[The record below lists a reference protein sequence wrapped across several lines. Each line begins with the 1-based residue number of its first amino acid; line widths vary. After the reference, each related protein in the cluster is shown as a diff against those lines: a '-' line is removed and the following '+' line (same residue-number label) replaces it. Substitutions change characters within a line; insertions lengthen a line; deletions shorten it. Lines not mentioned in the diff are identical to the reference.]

1 MAKKDVEKKPV
12 KKDEPVKA
20 KSGTKEERI
29 EIVKKYAKKV
39 LEKYKEY
46 VKCIVMMGS
55 VVRDEFKPKSDI
67 DIFLVLDDTAFNLT
81 NEMLDKIDADLVKI
95 TEEIPEA
102 WITIKEGDKEEKI
115 CLLSIQPSYTL
126 TEFWDYAR
134 VAHPIIYNFIKEG
147 VPIYD
152 TGFFAPVKRLL
163 EMGRIPAT
171 REAIESYM
179 EGAPKKL
186 TRAKT
191 VKLLMLAEDCYYAM
205 LNSAQA
211 VLMFMGLAPPVPSKA
226 YDEIMTHLVKTEIL
240 PRNLC
245 KTHGYLEDI
254 LNEMKKN
261 KIDVSKLKLIKDD
274 LPICPKCSSVL
285 VSDYAEWLKEIIDV
299 RKKIEH
305 KEMMEAT
312 GAFVDE
318 WIDKADKFV
327 EKMFGLL
334 NALEIRKKEKI
345 LERTHEVM
353 IKAAITALKTLKKLP
368 ENATDKE
375 VENKIGLPISQAFKK
390 EFVDTKI
397 IEPYYG
403 EIWKKIEGMKKLS
416 DEKKIIEIPDRE
428 VYEMREYVRKLIRDL
443 AKFLKEKEI
452 SEEK

>member
-1 MAKKDVEKKPV
+1 MPKKKITEEPKSKKELEEEIEKLKV
-12 KKDEPVKA
+12 TEPKLEV
-20 KSGTKEERI
+20 KEERL
-29 EIVKKYAKKV
+29 ELVKNFAKKV
-39 LEKYKEY
+39 LEKYGKY

-55 VVRDEFKPKSDI
+55 VAREEFKPKSDI

-81 NEMLDKIDADLVKI
+81 GEMLDKIDDDLIKMA
-95 TEEIPEA
+95 EEMPEA
-102 WITIKEGDKEEKI
+102 CKTFKTPDGKEEKL
-115 CLLSIQPSYTL
+115 CLISVQPSYTL

-147 VPIYD
+147 VAVYD
-152 TGFFAPVKRLL
+152 TGFFAPIKRLL

-226 YDEIMTHLVKTEIL
+226 YDEIVTHLVK
-240 PRNLC
+240 
-245 KTHGYLEDI
+245 
-254 LNEMKKN
+254 N
-261 KIDVSKLKLIKDD
+261 KILEQE
-274 LPICPKCSSVL
+274 
-285 VSDYAEWLKEIIDV
+285 YADWLKEIIEI

-305 KEMMEAT
+305 KELMDVS

-318 WIDKADKFV
+318 WIDKSEKFV
-327 EKMFGLL
+327 DKMFGLL

-353 IKAAITALKTLKKLP
+353 IKAAITALKTLHKLP
-368 ENATDKE
+368 ESASEDE
-375 VENKIGLPISQAFKK
+375 VRKRTGLPVVDAFKK
-390 EFVDTKI
+390 NFIDTKVL
-397 IEPYYG
+397 EPYYID
-403 EIWKKIEGMKKLS
+403 IWKKIEDMKKLS
-416 DEKKIIEIPDRE
+416 DEKKIAEIPDRD

-443 AKFLKEKEI
+443 AKVLKTKEI